1 MSEIRHTESKAKIKK
16 ALLVLLKK
24 KDFNKISITDITR
37 SANINRGTFY
47 LHYLDKFDLIEK
59 IVEEV
64 KVKLYSI
71 LIKENRASDEE
82 ALNEALIYIQS
93 EYELFQTLE
102 NSSAAAIFDEAEYF
116 LSELFLRD
124 PYFKKELITNCK
136 IPEDYLIKS
145 FCSAVTAIVIQWI
158 NNNCKESP
166 KEISKILTTIRNIY
180 TSYSPNTSTILH

>member
-1 MSEIRHTESKAKIKK
+1 MNEIRHTESKLKIKR

-37 SANINRGTFY
+37 YANVNRGTFY

-59 IVEEV
+59 IVDEV
-64 KVKLYSI
+64 KTKLYSI
-71 LIKENRASDEE
+71 LINENKLSNEE
-82 ALNEALIYIQS
+82 ALNEALVYIQS
-93 EYELFQTLE
+93 EYKLFQTLE
-102 NSSAAAIFDEAEYF
+102 NGSAATIFDEAEYF

-124 PYFKKELITNCK
+124 SSFKKELIKNHK

-158 NNNCKESP
+158 NNDCTESP
-166 KEISKILTTIRNIY
+166 DEISKILTSIRNIY
-180 TSYSPNTSTILH
+180 TSSTM